1 MKNQNDIE
9 LIFKKLKIK
18 NLIFTKLNTLPLDI
32 NAKIT
37 AEVEKTTNIQE
48 NINVTEELYK
58 QLKDDNTGKTINFDV
73 IDKRGEYLEKFR
85 KAKKMYMEELDK
97 AEDKELKR
105 ALYFSF
111 RDYQE
116 KLVDQMNKELIKI
129 LT

>member
-1 MKNQNDIE
+1 MTMKNQNDIE

-85 KAKKMYMEELDK
+85 KAKNPAYSEIPKQL
-97 AEDKELKR
+97 
-105 ALYFSF
+105 
-111 RDYQE
+111 
-116 KLVDQMNKELIKI
+116 
-129 LT
+129 